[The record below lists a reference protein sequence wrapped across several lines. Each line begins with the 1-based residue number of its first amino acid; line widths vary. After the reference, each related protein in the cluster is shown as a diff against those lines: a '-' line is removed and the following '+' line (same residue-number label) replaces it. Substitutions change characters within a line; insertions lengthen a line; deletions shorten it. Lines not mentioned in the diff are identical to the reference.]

1 MIKANRIGLIGIV
14 IAVLGICCAIFQDD
28 LRAQITPDSPKIEQS
43 VLKEGIRI
51 FSSGD
56 VSHDKRDVVDFIYMG
71 MGILGLILGVISYI
85 VKENHR
91 IAAAAGALGVMA
103 IAWQY
108 VLIGVLVAVVLFFIG
123 SFS

>member
-1 MIKANRIGLIGIV
+1 MIKANRIGFIGIV

-43 VLKEGIRI
+43 VFKEGIRI
-51 FSSGD
+51 FSSGEA
-56 VSHDKRDVVDFIYMG
+56 SHDKRDVVDFIYMG
-71 MGILGLILGVISYI
+71 MGILGLILGVTSYI

-91 IAAAAGALGVMA
+91 VAALAGALGVMA

-108 VLIGVLVAVVLFFIG
+108 VLIGVAIAVVLFLVG